1 MNIDVVSTVSNK
13 VIMQDIG
20 GRKLK
25 YMEDDVVSGV
35 LETKKYRIT
44 SQQTLQTEGDQLVN
58 QYTAQSV

>member
-1 MNIDVVSTVSNK
+1 
-13 VIMQDIG
+13 MQDIG